1 MILEESKK
9 IILLGNELIG
19 RMNIKIQQR
28 AWSSS
33 RIMLSLKLIFLKRMA
48 DELGTQLEGVESIK
62 ATTEFLSKMSEEYK
76 SI

>member
-1 MILEESKK
+1 M
-9 IILLGNELIG
+9 IG